1 METLRYHVWNQLKS
15 ILNSMYLSDWVFKF
29 ECFNQTVHHILC
41 NMSSMNCLS
50 PSVSPFFCLSA
61 FVLSPFILLL
71 CIYFSLSLP
80 DPSHAAGVFVC
91 VQEITQTLC
100 SSVLGRRAVTCP
112 SMIKTAPWHSY
123 ATCHKFVVKNAA
135 SQTFCFLFLYS
146 SNAVFSLVV
155 TDRPM
160 QGVQTGKITHISLLW
175 LHAKVQKAMTSCQCC
190 VSILK

>member
-1 METLRYHVWNQLKS
+1 
-15 ILNSMYLSDWVFKF
+15 
-29 ECFNQTVHHILC
+29 
-41 NMSSMNCLS
+41 MNCLS
-50 PSVSPFFCLSA
+50 PFFCFST

-71 CIYFSLSLP
+71 SIYFSLSLS

-100 SSVLGRRAVTCP
+100 SSVLAGRAVTCP

-123 ATCHKFVVKNAA
+123 ATCYKFVVKNAA
-135 SQTFCFLFLYS
+135 VQTFYFLFLYF

-155 TDRPM
+155 IERPM
-160 QGVQTGKITHISLLW
+160 QRGQTGKITHISLLG

-190 VSILK
+190 VFILK